1 MVDFLFPLGGVTE
14 SGSLKSG
21 AAWGSKLEESE
32 VGSGVESRT

>member
-1 MVDFLFPLGGVTE
+1 MVDFLFPLGGV
-14 SGSLKSG
+14 KSE